1 MVHDQLT
8 IVSVYGHNN
17 GASAIPSIVKS
28 MKELPG
34 SKGLLISIE
43 EPPNL
48 PSNVVWKRCNP
59 IDYLGYSLFMMHCL
73 YAFIETDYCLV
84 VQDDGWV
91 LNGKNFKPEYYDY
104 DYIGAPSHCAFGEGN
119 LYLQFAW
126 TQVTEPVKVV
136 QNGGFSLRSR
146 RFLEACN
153 KHGIVHLNSN
163 EIHGWNEDAQLSA
176 ILKPT
181 LQSFGYKYCP
191 DDIAKNFSIEYVGH
205 GFHEEGFN
213 FGGLLG
219 HHAQSRKLVSTNHIV
234 VPVDPKKSHG
244 EVGFMLWL
252 QSIGY
257 TVEYQYDTVIQA

>member
-1 MVHDQLT
+1 MEHNNLT
-8 IVSVYGHNN
+8 IVSVCGHNN
-17 GASAIPSIVKS
+17 GASAIPAIQRS
-28 MKELPG
+28 MQELPG
-34 SKGLLISIE
+34 SLGLLLSPEQPDNLSDDIE
-43 EPPNL
+43 WWQIGNL
-48 PSNVVWKRCNP
+48 S
-59 IDYLGYSLFMMHCL
+59 YLQYSVFMMHSL
-73 YAFIETDYCLV
+73 HQFIHTDFCLV

-91 LNGKNFKPEYYDY
+91 LNGENFKPEYYDY

-126 TQVTEPVKVV
+126 TQATEPVKVV

-234 VPVDPKKSHG
+234 VPVDPTKSYG
-244 EVGFMLWL
+244 EAQFMLWL

>member
-28 MKELPG
+28 MQELPG
-34 SKGLLISIE
+34 SQGLLISIE

-48 PSNVVWKRCNP
+48 PSNVVWKRCHN
-59 IDYLGYSLFMMHCL
+59 IDYLGYSLFMMHGL
-73 YAFIETDYCLV
+73 YAYIETDYCLV

-119 LYLQFAW
+119 LYLHFSW
-126 TQVTEPVKVV
+126 TQATEPVKVV
-136 QNGGFSLRSR
+136 QNGGFSLRSK

-153 KHGIVHLNSN
+153 KHGIMHLNSN

-176 ILKPT
+176 ILKPL

-191 DDIAKNFSIEYVGH
+191 DEIAKYFSIEYVGL
-205 GFHEEGFN
+205 GFHEEDFDYTK
-213 FGGLLG
+213 LVG
-219 HHAQSRKLVSTNHIV
+219 HHAQTRKLASTNHIV
-234 VPVDPKKSHG
+234 VPVDPTNSYG
-244 EVGFMLWL
+244 EVDFLGFL
-252 QSIGY
+252 QGIGY
-257 TVEYQYDTVIQA
+257 TLEYRYAPVKQA